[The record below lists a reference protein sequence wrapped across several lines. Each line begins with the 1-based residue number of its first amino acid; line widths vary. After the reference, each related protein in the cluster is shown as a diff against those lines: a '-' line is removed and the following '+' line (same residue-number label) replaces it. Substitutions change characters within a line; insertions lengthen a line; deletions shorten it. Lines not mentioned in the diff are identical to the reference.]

1 MSADAHGPAPELR
14 LDKWLWRARFFK
26 SRSLAARV
34 CAEGRVRRNG
44 RPRTKASAAVRPG
57 DVLTFPQGGRVRVVA
72 VTALGERRGPAAE
85 AAGLYCD
92 LAPPDPA
99 PRPGRR
105 ARRPAPPPRP
115 AAAPLDRLRKD
126 AEE

>member
-1 MSADAHGPAPELR
+1 MSAGADGPAPELR

-44 RPRTKASAAVRPG
+44 RARTKAGAAVRPG

-72 VTALGERRGPAAE
+72 VAALGERRGPAAE
-85 AAGLYCD
+85 AAGLYRD
-92 LAPPDPA
+92 LAPPEPPPPPGA
-99 PRPGRR
+99 ARAGPRPTKAGRR
-105 ARRPAPPPRP
+105 A
-115 AAAPLDRLRKD
+115 LDRLRRG
-126 AEE
+126 AED